1 MSKTITDKIMTDK
14 KDLNF
19 WEGFD
24 AAIYM
29 VLMVIDNT
37 DMHTLPIVLKEE
49 ILEEVDLYKKD

>member
-1 MSKTITDKIMTDK
+1 MTDK